1 MKKSYIEIL
10 RVIATLAVVLLHINM
25 TLPANYTKTE
35 LGLFNYALFENM
47 YMLVSWAVPVFFM
60 ISGALLLEPS
70 KHIDLNKVKKYL
82 GKMLVILFT
91 FGSFYAFLEIFFYER
106 SIKINYILRAVWN
119 VVIGKS
125 WDHLWYIYVLIGLY
139 ILLIPLK
146 CIVDKLDTQLFEIFL
161 MFLIVGCFVIPSIN
175 NYFNLTIKDCM
186 LISDPVVYFIL
197 GYYISITKRDLRK
210 ISLIGIFI
218 SPIMLV
224 ITTTLDVYGYG
235 NGIAA
240 NAQTCNIFRLYFA
253 VSIFFLVKKRNEN
266 REKNIHNSILRQ
278 IIETISSLSF
288 GIYLIHPFFINL
300 IYKVLGITPI
310 SGAVIWMIILLM
322 VVVLILS
329 MIGTIILKKMPIIRN
344 YI

>member
-186 LISDPVVYFIL
+186 LISDPVVYFML
-197 GYYISITKRDLRK
+197 GYYISMTKRDLRN

-224 ITTTLDVYGYG
+224 VTTTLDVYGYG

-253 VSIFFLVKKRNEN
+253 VSIFYLIKRLFEN
-266 REKNIHNSILRQ
+266 R
-278 IIETISSLSF
+278 
-288 GIYLIHPFFINL
+288 GGYLQSNMQTNH
-300 IYKVLGITPI
+300 
-310 SGAVIWMIILLM
+310 
-322 VVVLILS
+322 
-329 MIGTIILKKMPIIRN
+329 
-344 YI
+344 